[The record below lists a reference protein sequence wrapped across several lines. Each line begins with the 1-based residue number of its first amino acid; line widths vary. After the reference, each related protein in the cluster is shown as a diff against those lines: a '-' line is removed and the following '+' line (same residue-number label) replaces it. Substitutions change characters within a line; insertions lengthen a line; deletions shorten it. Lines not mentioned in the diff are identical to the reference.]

1 MLCPTVRFMFFCF
14 IDRIIVTR
22 HIPNDE
28 IPSSKLAEAFFR
40 ARRQDNTTNTA
51 PKGLLVQYGWGYC
64 TCPGATTYSNT
75 KTVTYPVAF
84 SAVPLVLATGAG
96 YIDGTNPSA
105 ITDLSTWEKSAANA
119 GSLTKNDFVVR
130 AYGGGDTLAAT
141 RRMGF
146 SWIAIGPA

>member
-1 MLCPTVRFMFFCF
+1 MTAF
-14 IDRIIVTR
+14 ILILYHTIISGIIVTR

-40 ARRQDNTTNTA
+40 GRRQDNTTNTA

-75 KTVTYPVAF
+75 KTVTFPTPF

-96 YIDGTNPSA
+96 FIDNTNPSA
-105 ITDLSTWEKSAANA
+105 ITDLYTWEKSAVNA
-119 GSLTKNDFVVR
+119 GSLTKNNFVVR